1 MFAYDLRL
9 ALDSMK
15 RHPGLSALMVLAIAL
30 GIAVCTVTFTIYHAM
45 ATNPIPGK
53 SSQLYAVTI
62 DTWSAERPYDD
73 DKPDLPPQLLTYRD
87 AMYLYGARA
96 APRSVVMY
104 KSGALL
110 LPERAG
116 VKPFNAQL
124 RVTSHEFFPMFD
136 VPFQYGQGWDAAAD
150 EGPQPVV
157 VLNHETNAKV
167 FGGENSVGRTLKLGK
182 VEYRVVGVLQPWAPS
197 PKFFDLNNG
206 SFDDPEDAYIPYG
219 WGKALEMPVY
229 GNTNCWKPEGGD
241 TYQDFLNSEC
251 IWLQFWVELPTVA
264 DRDTYQAFV
273 DNYARSQKAAGR
285 LPRKLNNVL
294 YDVDQWLDR
303 NEVVHKDNR
312 VLIGIALLFLGV
324 CLVNVVGLLLAKF
337 LNAAPLTGLRRA
349 LGASRR
355 DIVRQ
360 HMTEVLLIGLTGGA
374 LGILLAVGGLAGIRA
389 IYGSDFTRSSY
400 ERLTELD
407 PVVVLATLAL
417 SLLAGAIAGLYPSWR
432 IGRTAPAVY
441 LKTQ

>member
-45 ATNPIPGK
+45 ATNPIPDK
-53 SSQLYAVTI
+53 SSQLYAVTL

-73 DKPDLPPQLLTYRD
+73 EKPDLPPQLLTYRD
-87 AMYLYGARA
+87 AMYLYGSKA
-96 APRSVVMY
+96 ASRSVVMY

-110 LPERAG
+110 LPERNG

-136 VPFQYGQGWDAAAD
+136 VPFQFGQGWDATAD

-157 VLNHETNAKV
+157 VLNHETNEKV

-219 WGKALEMPVY
+219 WGKALELPVY

-251 IWLQFWVELPTVA
+251 IWLELWAELPTIA
-264 DRDTYQAFV
+264 DRDKYQAFI

-285 LPRKLNNVL
+285 MPRQLNNVL

-303 NEVVHKDNR
+303 NEVVQKDNR

-355 DIVRQ
+355 DIIRQ
-360 HMTEVLLIGLTGGA
+360 HMTEVLLIGLTGGV
-374 LGILLAVGGLAGIRA
+374 LGILLALGGLAGIRA
-389 IYGSDFTRSSY
+389 IYGSDFSRGSY
-400 ERLTELD
+400 ERLTEID
-407 PVVVLATLAL
+407 PVVVLVTLGL

>member
-9 ALDSMK
+9 ALDSL
-15 RHPGLSALMVLAIAL
+15 RRNPGLSALMVLAIAL

-53 SSQLYAVTI
+53 SEQLYAVTL

-73 DKPDLPPQLLTYRD
+73 EKPENPPQLLTYRD
-87 AMYLYGARA
+87 AMFLHDSAA

-110 LPERAG
+110 VPEARG
-116 VKPFNAQL
+116 VKPYSALL
-124 RVTSHEFFPMFD
+124 RVTTNEFFTMFD
-136 VPFQYGQGWDAAAD
+136 APFQFGHAWDAAAD
-150 EGPQPVV
+150 QGPQPVV
-157 VLNHETNAKV
+157 VLSHETNDKV
-167 FGGENSVGRTLKLGK
+167 FGGENSVGRMVKLGRI
-182 VEYRVVGVLQPWAPS
+182 EYRVVGVLQPWAPS

-206 SFDDPEDAYIPYG
+206 SFDDPEDAYVPYG
-219 WGKALEMPVY
+219 WGRALELPVY

-251 IWLQFWVELPTVA
+251 VWLQFWAELPTAA
-264 DRDTYQAFV
+264 DRDRYQAFV
-273 DNYARSQKAAGR
+273 DNYARQQKAAGR
-285 LPRKLNNVL
+285 MARPLNNRL
-294 YDVDQWLDR
+294 YDVGQWLDR
-303 NEVVHKDNR
+303 NEVVQRDNR

-355 DIVRQ
+355 DVVRQ
-360 HMTEVLLIGLTGGA
+360 HMTEVLLIGLGGGL
-374 LGILLAVGGLAGIRA
+374 LGLLLAIGGLAGIRA
-389 IYGSDFTRSSY
+389 IYGSDFTSGSY
-400 ERLTELD
+400 ERLTEID
-407 PVVVLATLAL
+407 PVVVLGTLAL
-417 SLLAGAIAGLYPSWR
+417 SLVAGAIAGLYPSWR